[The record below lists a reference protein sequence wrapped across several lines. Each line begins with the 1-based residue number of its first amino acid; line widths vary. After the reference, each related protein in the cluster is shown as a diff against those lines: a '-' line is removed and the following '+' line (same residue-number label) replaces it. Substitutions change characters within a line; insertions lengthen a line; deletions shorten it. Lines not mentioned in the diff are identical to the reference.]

1 MAKVRAAK
9 DECKSIIAD
18 MTEKSMR
25 RDQGSQGPGKYNVM

>member
-25 RDQGSQGPGKYNVM
+25 RDQGAQGPGKYNVM